1 MPTIKDVALRAG
13 VTVTTVSR
21 VMNNKGYISAET
33 RQKVADAIRD
43 LDYVPS
49 EVARSLLRQSSQLIG
64 LIVPAVNHP
73 FFGEL
78 SLHIEQYAYA
88 AGFKVLLCN
97 SHLDA
102 GKEREYIQML
112 KRHKVDGI
120 LMASHTLDVHEY
132 LNLSMPIVTID
143 RKIDDRIPSVS
154 SDNKRGGQ
162 LGTRR
167 LIAQGCRKLAM
178 ISGSLQL
185 ELLANQRYASFVA
198 EAEAAGVEHVVVE
211 TNLDVFDFSQYSDLV
226 DRLFDEHPDVDG
238 VFTSDVKAAY
248 VIQACQRRGKSVPGD
263 VKIVGYDDT
272 QIASLLVPRL
282 TTIRQPKE
290 AMAKLAVDTLVQ
302 QIRGEP
308 VLQQTILPVELIER
322 ESS

>member
-33 RQKVADAIRD
+33 RKKVADAIQS

-49 EVARSLLRQSSQLIG
+49 EVARSLLRQSSNLIG

-73 FFGEL
+73 FFAEL
-78 SLHIEQYAYA
+78 TVHIEQYAYA
-88 AGFKVLLCN
+88 AGYKVLLCD

-102 GKEREYIQML
+102 TKEREYINML

-120 LMASHTLDVHEY
+120 IMGSHTLDVHEY

-154 SDNKRGGQ
+154 SDNRQGG
-162 LGTRR
+162 LLATRR
-167 LIAQGCRKLAM
+167 LISRGCRKLAM
-178 ISGSLQL
+178 ITGSLQL
-185 ELLANQRYASFVA
+185 ELLANQRYSSFVA
-198 EAEAAGVEHVVVE
+198 EAEAEGVAHVVVE
-211 TNLDVFDFSQYSDLV
+211 TNLDVFDFSQYNDLV

-238 VFTSDVKAAY
+238 VFASDVKAAY
-248 VIQACQRRGKSVPGD
+248 VIQACHRRGKSVPGD

-282 TTIRQPKE
+282 TTVRQPKE
-290 AMAKLAVDTLVQ
+290 AMAKLAVDTVVQ

-308 VLQQTILPVELIER
+308 VLQETLLPVELIER
-322 ESS
+322 ESA